1 MPILALCRSVDSPI
15 DKPSNASVRPSSA
28 IESAIS
34 TAPYLYPLREFLRTC
49 GALVIDSMPPATM
62 MSYSPSLIRSAA
74 WAIASRPDR
83 QTLLT
88 VVAGMAIGMP
98 ALTAACREV
107 IWPAPACSTWPMITY
122 STWSGVIPARSMA
135 PLMANPPRSTADKPA
150 SDPSRRPIP
159 VRAPPMI
166 TGSPMPASCVV
177 LRCSPETIPT
187 MLLRIDHVGI
197 ACRSLEE
204 AIERYSSVFGLAV
217 VSRETNSEQGV
228 REAMLAASDELSYV
242 QLLEPLGDDT
252 PVGRFLARRGEGIH
266 HVGYAVAD
274 VVSALEAIG
283 GRGVRLI
290 DRRPRHGSMG
300 ASIAFLH
307 PADLGGVLTELVQP
321 RGVHET

>member
-1 MPILALCRSVDSPI
+1 
-15 DKPSNASVRPSSA
+15 
-28 IESAIS
+28 
-34 TAPYLYPLREFLRTC
+34 
-49 GALVIDSMPPATM
+49 
-62 MSYSPSLIRSAA
+62 
-74 WAIASRPDR
+74 
-83 QTLLT
+83 
-88 VVAGMAIGMP
+88 
-98 ALTAACREV
+98 
-107 IWPAPACSTWPMITY
+107 
-122 STWSGVIPARSMA
+122 
-135 PLMANPPRSTADKPA
+135 
-150 SDPSRRPIP
+150 
-159 VRAPPMI
+159 
-166 TGSPMPASCVV
+166 
-177 LRCSPETIPT
+177 

-228 REAMLAASDELSYV
+228 REAMLCFPGGTTPLDPPAHGGLRAPHTPPGVPGGPSYV

-321 RGVHET
+321 RGVRET